1 MITHNLKGVIM
12 GTLTLDIL
20 KQIAAGLAAQFGNN
34 CEIVIHDLSLGSS
47 NCSVVHIVN
56 GHVTGRKIGDGP
68 SEAVLNAIQHQDGKL
83 PDQLSYLTKTD
94 DGHILKSSTIYIH
107 DDNQKIRY
115 IFSINYDIT
124 TLLALEGSLHSLTH
138 CEEAPDASDDT
149 PKRITHDVNEL
160 LDELIEQS
168 VALIGTPVPLM
179 NKEDKIKAINFL
191 NDSGAF
197 LITKSGD
204 KIAKYF
210 GISKYT
216 LYSYVDINK

>member
-1 MITHNLKGVIM
+1 M
-12 GTLTLDIL
+12 GALTLDIL
-20 KQIAAGLAAQFGNN
+20 KQLASGLAAQFGSN
-34 CEIVIHDLSLGSS
+34 CEIVVHDLTAGSVNS
-47 NCSVVHIVN
+47 SIVHIEN
-56 GHVTGRKIGDGP
+56 GHITGRRIGDGP
-68 SEAVLNAIQHQDGKL
+68 SEAVLNAIRHQNGPL
-83 PDQLSYLTKTD
+83 PDKLAYLTKTD
-94 DGHILKSSTIYIH
+94 NGHILKSSTIYIH
-107 DDNQKIRY
+107 DETQKTRY
-115 IFSINYDIT
+115 ILSINYDIT
-124 TLLALEGSLHSLTH
+124 TLLAIEGSLHSLTD
-138 CEEAPDASDDT
+138 CTKPEESKSSSDS

-168 VALIGTPVPLM
+168 VALVGTPVPLM
-179 NKEDKIKAINFL
+179 NKDDKIKAINFL